1 MKESGD
7 STFPRHHQS
16 RRRRRLLHFCG
27 GCLLLL
33 LVLGV
38 VILVLYLTLF
48 MPRDPTTELVS
59 SRVAGVSPRITI
71 MPTVRIEINVTLDL
85 DVLVHNPNRAAFD
98 HAQGHTILRYR
109 GTQVGDADVAPGR
122 VPQRGD
128 GHVQL
133 TLRVE
138 GDRFAVDLG
147 SLIADV
153 AAGEFAFDSSTRI
166 PGRLI
171 FLGFIKHHAVAE
183 SECHMVIGVP
193 DLKVKS
199 QECSH
204 ETKL

>member
-7 STFPRHHQS
+7 GTARVHHHS
-16 RRRRRLLHFCG
+16 NRRRRRLMFCG

-33 LVLGV
+33 LLLGV
-38 VILVLYLTLF
+38 VVLVLYLTLF
-48 MPRDPTTELVS
+48 MPREPTTELVS
-59 SRVAGVSPRITI
+59 TRVAGVSPRITL
-71 MPTVRIEINVTLDL
+71 PAVRIEINVTLDL
-85 DVLVHNPNRAAFD
+85 DVLVHNPNRATFD
-98 HAQGHTILRYR
+98 YAQGHTILRYR

-128 GHVQL
+128 GHVHL

-138 GDRFAVDLG
+138 GDLLAADLG

-153 AAGEFAFDSSTRI
+153 LAGQLAFDSSTRI
-166 PGRLI
+166 PGRLT

-183 SECHMVIGVP
+183 TECHVVIGVP
-193 DLKVKS
+193 DLRVKS
-199 QECSH
+199 QECTN

>member
-7 STFPRHHQS
+7 STSTHRRS
-16 RRRRRLLHFCG
+16 RRRRRLLFCG

-33 LVLGV
+33 IVLGV
-38 VILVLYLTLF
+38 VVLVLYLTLIK
-48 MPRDPTTELVS
+48 PRNLTTKLVS
-59 SRVAGVSPRITI
+59 TRVAGVSPRITL
-71 MPTVRIEINVTLDL
+71 PAVRIEINLTLDL

-98 HAQGHTILRYR
+98 YREGHTILRYR

-128 GHVQL
+128 GHLLL

-138 GDRFAVDLG
+138 GDRIAADLG
-147 SLIADV
+147 SLIADL
-153 AAGEFAFDSSTRI
+153 AAGELAFDSSTRI

-171 FLGFIKHHAVAE
+171 FLGFIKHHAVVE
-183 SECHMVIGVP
+183 SECRVVIGIP
-193 DLKVKS
+193 NLKVKS

-204 ETKL
+204 VTKL